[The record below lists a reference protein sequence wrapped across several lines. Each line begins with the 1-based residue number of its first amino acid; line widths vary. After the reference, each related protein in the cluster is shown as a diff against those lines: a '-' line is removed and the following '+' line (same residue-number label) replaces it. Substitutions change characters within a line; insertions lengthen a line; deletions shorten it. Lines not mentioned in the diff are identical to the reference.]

1 MPGGISQ
8 FSATFAIAAA
18 VAKGDVVFAEN
29 VSAAPK
35 CDAEWRGDIIEVRK
49 FHFEFHIFIE
59 FGLICPKVDTMW
71 TTLEN

>member
-1 MPGGISQ
+1 MEFRRNHRPQGSGEVTVEFTAMPGGISQ

-35 CDAEWRGDIIEVRK
+35 CDG
-49 FHFEFHIFIE
+49 
-59 FGLICPKVDTMW
+59 
-71 TTLEN
+71 

>member
-1 MPGGISQ
+1 MEFTAMPGGISQ

-35 CDAEWRGDIIEVRK
+35 CDG
-49 FHFEFHIFIE
+49 
-59 FGLICPKVDTMW
+59 
-71 TTLEN
+71 